1 MTKTVIA
8 TALALALTASASAQA
23 PRGVKAGTLT
33 CDISGGIGLIVASQK
48 QVQCLFTPSATRT
61 PETYVGT
68 IRKFGLDVGATA
80 GGRMVWT
87 VYASTTAVRAALA
100 GSYAGAT
107 AEATAGAGVGA
118 NALVG
123 GSNRTVTLQP
133 LSLQGQAGLN
143 VAAGVAQLELAPA
156 PRRRR

>member
-1 MTKTVIA
+1 MLR
-8 TALALALTASASAQA
+8 TAIVAAAISLAFTASTSAQA
-23 PRGVKAGTLT
+23 QVKAGTLS
-33 CDISGGIGLIVASQK
+33 CDISGGIGLIVTSQK
-48 QVQCLFTPSATRT
+48 QMQCVFTPSATRA

-68 IRKFGLDVGATA
+68 IRKFGLDVGVTA
-80 GGRMVWT
+80 GGKLMWT
-87 VYASTTAVRAALA
+87 VYAPTTARRSALA
-100 GSYAGAT
+100 GTYAGAT
-107 AEATAGAGVGA
+107 AEATAIAGVGA

-133 LSLQGQAGLN
+133 ISVQGQAGLN

>member
-1 MTKTVIA
+1 MTRTTLAAAILSLALIA
-8 TALALALTASASAQA
+8 TASAQGA
-23 PRGVKAGTLT
+23 KVGTLA
-33 CDISGGIGLIVASQK
+33 CDISGGIGLIVTSQK
-48 QVQCLFTPSATRT
+48 QMSCVFTPSPGRA
-61 PETYVGT
+61 PEAYVGT

-87 VYASTTAVRAALA
+87 VYATTTARRAALA
-100 GSYAGAT
+100 GSYAGAS
-107 AEATAGAGVGA
+107 AEATAGAGIGA

-133 LSLQGQAGLN
+133 ISVQGQAGLN

-156 PRRRR
+156 ARRRR